1 MAVSVRLEPLLEK
14 ELELAAKRLGVTKS
28 QFIVSALERALGR
41 QDPYALLLKLQGEL
55 QDAAPEVPQEQVSP
69 AKAAIRAKLQARHD
83 ASRADWL
90 AFQEA
95 CQQGKTWV
103 PPDPA
108 RPAP

>member
-28 QFIVSALERALGR
+28 QFIVSALEQALGR
-41 QDPYALLLKLQGEL
+41 QNPYELLLKVQAEVRESEGGEYL
-55 QDAAPEVPQEQVSP
+55 SP
-69 AKAAIRAKLQARHD
+69 TKAAIRAKLKAKQD

-95 CQQGKTWV
+95 KQAGRAWQDHVDK
-103 PPDPA
+103 D
-108 RPAP
+108 AP

>member
-28 QFIVSALERALGR
+28 QFIVSALEKALGR
-41 QDPYALLLKLQGEL
+41 QNPYELLLKVQSEVREPL
-55 QDAAPEVPQEQVSP
+55 PEGDEYLSST
-69 AKAAIRAKLQARHD
+69 KAAIRAKLKAKQD

-95 CQQGKTWV
+95 RKRGQTW
-103 PPDPA
+103 DGDED
-108 RPAP
+108 AP

>member
-41 QDPYALLLKLQGEL
+41 HNPYELLLKVQAQAREPLPEGGEYI
-55 QDAAPEVPQEQVSP
+55 SP
-69 AKAAIRAKLQARHD
+69 TKAAIRAKLRAKQE
-83 ASRADWL
+83 ASRTDWL

-95 CQQGKTWV
+95 KQAGRAWQ
-103 PPDPA
+103 PDA
-108 RPAP
+108 DKDAQ

>member
-28 QFIVSALERALGR
+28 QFIVSALEKALGR
-41 QDPYALLLKLQGEL
+41 QNPYELLLKVQAEVREPEGGEYL
-55 QDAAPEVPQEQVSP
+55 SP
-69 AKAAIRAKLQARHD
+69 TKAAIRAKLQAKQD

-95 CQQGKTWV
+95 RQAGRAWQ
-103 PPDPA
+103 PDA
-108 RPAP
+108 DKDAL